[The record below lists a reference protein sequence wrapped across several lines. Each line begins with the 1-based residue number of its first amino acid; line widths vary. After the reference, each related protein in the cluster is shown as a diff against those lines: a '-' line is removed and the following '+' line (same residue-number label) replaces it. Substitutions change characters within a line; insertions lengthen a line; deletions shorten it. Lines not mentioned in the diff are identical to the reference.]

1 MKIKKKG
8 GLGGGGEG
16 VGEGIIHNGS
26 GVKIPSG
33 SLQEDSPSHL
43 ATVQNEM
50 TIQFQ
55 LGSYLDCC
63 FPLFSI

>member
-1 MKIKKKG
+1 MW
-8 GLGGGGEG
+8 G
-16 VGEGIIHNGS
+16 VREGIIHNGS

-43 ATVQNEM
+43 ATVQNET